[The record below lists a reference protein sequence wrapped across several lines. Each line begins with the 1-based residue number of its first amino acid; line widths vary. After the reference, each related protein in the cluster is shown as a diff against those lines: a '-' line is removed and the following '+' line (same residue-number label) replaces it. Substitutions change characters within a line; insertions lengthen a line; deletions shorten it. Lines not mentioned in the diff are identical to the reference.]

1 MNEET
6 YVEVMTAVSRTFEVI
21 AAVLLILGLLVSA
34 VLALR
39 QWRRT
44 GDGKSSYKLI
54 RQSFG
59 SVLLL
64 SLEILVAGDLIQT
77 VAVSQTLESVAV
89 LGLIVLIRTFLSFS
103 LEIEM
108 EGTPPWRRAMTSG
121 ASQFARAQQQASKVP
136 NRDQ

>member
-1 MNEET
+1 MNEEA
-6 YVEVMTAVSRTFEVI
+6 YVEVMTAISRTFEVI
-21 AAVLLILGLLVSA
+21 AAVLLIVGLFASA
-34 VLALR
+34 VLAIR

-44 GDGKSSYKLI
+44 GDGKAGYKLM

-64 SLEILVAGDLIQT
+64 SLEILVAGDLLQT

-108 EGTPPWRRAMTSG
+108 DGTVPWRRVMTSG
-121 ASQFARAQQQASKVP
+121 ATQFTRAQQQAAEVP
-136 NRDQ
+136 DRE

>member
-1 MNEET
+1 MNEEV
-6 YVEVMTAVSRTFEVI
+6 YVETMTAISRTFEVL
-21 AAVLLILGLLVSA
+21 AAVLLIIGLFASA
-34 VLALR
+34 VLAIR

-44 GDGKSSYKLI
+44 GDGKAGYKLM

-64 SLEILVAGDLIQT
+64 SLEILVAGDLLQT

-108 EGTPPWRRAMTSG
+108 DGTVPWRRVATSG
-121 ASQFARAQQQASKVP
+121 ASQFARAQQHAAEVP
-136 NRDQ
+136 DRDK